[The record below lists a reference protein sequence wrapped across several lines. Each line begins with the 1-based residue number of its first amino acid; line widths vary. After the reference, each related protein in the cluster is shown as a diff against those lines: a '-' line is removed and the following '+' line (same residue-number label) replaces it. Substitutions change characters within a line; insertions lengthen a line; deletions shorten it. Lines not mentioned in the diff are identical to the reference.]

1 MLFIIQ
7 TQGTIEKKPTVLHT
21 LHIFFFLFFFLLK
34 KCVHTDKN
42 DPTSQ

>member
-7 TQGTIEKKPTVLHT
+7 TQGTIEKNLPAFIRFISF
-21 LHIFFFLFFFLLK
+21 IFFVVK